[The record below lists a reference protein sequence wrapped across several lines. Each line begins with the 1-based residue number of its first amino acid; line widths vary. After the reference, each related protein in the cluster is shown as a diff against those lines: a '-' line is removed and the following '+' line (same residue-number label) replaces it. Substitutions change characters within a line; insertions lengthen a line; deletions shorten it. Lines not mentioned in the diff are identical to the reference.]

1 MIQYSEENKM
11 EDNVQLITIPVHTDI
26 DPSTLLDIAIS
37 FIEDIKAAIESSSGE
52 TAVIME
58 EEISVENDDTIFGG
72 E

>member
-1 MIQYSEENKM
+1 M

-58 EEISVENDDTIFGG
+58 EEISVENDDAIFGG

>member
-1 MIQYSEENKM
+1 M

-26 DPSTLLDIAIS
+26 DPSALLDIAIS

-58 EEISVENDDTIFGG
+58 EEISVENDDAIFG
-72 E
+72 EE